1 MKKRIFIPV
10 SFGFIL
16 LVLFFFALAVLG
28 SISCV
33 YCFLGLLED
42 IDRFYSIFILIG
54 VIFVFYTAFRFLFA
68 FKIHLRKEDVAT
80 FGDGL
85 PKIEKIQYR
94 TFVKYVDITNIVI
107 IASEK
112 DSRNKKIRA
121 RWISSSMPKKYLEF
135 TLTNGKQTRMCIHY
149 YTKWQVVKMLN
160 CISHNM
166 QISGDQNK
174 LDVNEIMKDYYAYDG
189 YNRDDLRLKRGER
202 LPRKKEKYFKEI
214 GFYDLKKDL
223 QIKFIR
229 LFNAK
234 VKCKYSDYL
243 TIEEF
248 CEVLDKVNLKYY
260 FSYNNKFYHIEKN
273 DSNIL
278 VYEDTNEE
286 SLLMSSFESPQNLI
300 DNLKIENME
309 FRSLWQEILKSKKY
323 INWGIT

>member
-1 MKKRIFIPV
+1 MKKKIFIPV
-10 SFGFIL
+10 SFGFVL

-33 YCFLGLLED
+33 YCFLGFLED

-54 VIFVFYTAFRFLFA
+54 VIFVFYTAIRFLFA
-68 FKIHLRKEDVAT
+68 FKIHLRKDDIAT

-94 TFVKYVDITNIVI
+94 TFVKYVDIKSIEI

-135 TLTNGKQTRMCIHY
+135 TLVNGQKRRMCIHY
-149 YTKWQVVKMLN
+149 YIKWQVVKMLN

-166 QISGDQNK
+166 QVSGNQNI

-189 YNRDDLRLKRGER
+189 FNRDDLRLKRGER
-202 LPRKKEKYFKEI
+202 LPRKKEKFFKGI
-214 GFYDLKKDL
+214 GFYELEKDL

-229 LFNAK
+229 FFNAK
-234 VKCKYSDYL
+234 VKCKYSDYF

-248 CEVLDKVNLKYY
+248 SEVLDKVNLKYH
-260 FSYNNKFYHIEKN
+260 FSYNKKFYYIEKSDN
-273 DSNIL
+273 KIL
-278 VYEDTNEE
+278 VYEEINEE
-286 SLLMSSFESPQNLI
+286 SLLMSTFEGPQNFI
-300 DNLKIENME
+300 DNLKIENRD
-309 FRSLWQEILKSKKY
+309 FKSLWKEILKSKKY
-323 INWGIT
+323 TVN